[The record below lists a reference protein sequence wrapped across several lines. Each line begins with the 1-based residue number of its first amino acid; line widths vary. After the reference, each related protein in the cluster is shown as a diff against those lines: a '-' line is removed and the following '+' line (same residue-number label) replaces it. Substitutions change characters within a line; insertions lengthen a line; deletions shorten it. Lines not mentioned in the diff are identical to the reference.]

1 MNQLKEKRIYVN
13 SRQLSE
19 IINLPLSS
27 VQRLVRERRIPAYK
41 IDRKQYLF
49 KLEEVIQAIDDMR
62 IN

>member
-27 VQRLVRERRIPAYK
+27 VQRLVREGRIPAYK